1 MFSCFHNIMSSCTC
15 QTSLLTVL
23 ICVVMFSCVPGIEFA
38 DCTKIR
44 EVSFLRQTDWR
55 TGISSEMMTGELC
68 FARLNQDE
76 AWAG

>member
-1 MFSCFHNIMSSCTC
+1 
-15 QTSLLTVL
+15 
-23 ICVVMFSCVPGIEFA
+23 MFSCVPGIEFA